1 MVFREGGAARKIN
14 ESSNRGS
21 FPIENIMK
29 AMKDKYGE
37 EAVIKRFGTT
47 DPDKYMMHAIKDQEA
62 SEVIMLD
69 LHRARKLAEKEWEEA
84 QASRKRTKVPRPKW
98 LQKTYG
104 KDVPT
109 QS

>member
-47 DPDKYMMHAIKDQEA
+47 DLEIE
-62 SEVIMLD
+62 
-69 LHRARKLAEKEWEEA
+69 KL
-84 QASRKRTKVPRPKW
+84 
-98 LQKTYG
+98 
-104 KDVPT
+104 
-109 QS
+109 